1 MDVFAWG
8 KQQSDREEEHNGTS
22 GWFRPCRGCTENSRS
37 HHWSP
42 DKRRRT
48 RGEGGREGAR
58 GKNKNKCHYW
68 FGEDTE
74 QASADLQLTAAAT
87 RNKKKEEKQ
96 KAASDCDPGVNMCS
110 SH

>member
-1 MDVFAWG
+1 MDVFTWG

-37 HHWSP
+37 RHWSP

-48 RGEGGREGAR
+48 RGGGREGAR
-58 GKNKNKCHYW
+58 EKKNKCHYW
-68 FGEDTE
+68 FGVETE

-87 RNKKKEEKQ
+87 RNKKKEGKKK